1 MNARRRPR
9 RGRRAAA
16 ADVEERVARLQER
29 VRASALDRPGVYR
42 MVAPD
47 GEVLYV
53 GKAKRLRTR
62 LLGYFRAEYPKEKSA
77 RIVREAGTI
86 EWNYQPSEF
95 AALLEELRLIKRWRP
110 RLNVAMKRDARHYAF
125 IRIAASAAPKFMVVR
140 GAGNDEHGTY
150 YGPFHGATQLGESL
164 RELNDALGLRDCRLD
179 MAMHFADQAEL
190 SVAPARTPGC
200 IRHEIGKCLGPCVA
214 ATTHAQYHARLQLAR
229 EFLEGAHESPIDAL
243 RLAMEESSAQLEFER
258 AASLRDKMLR
268 LESLR
273 EQFSRLRFAVESLS
287 FVYLVP
293 GFGNDD
299 RAYVIRRGRVR
310 AELPAPR
317 TPAEQDAL
325 RRRAAEVFAPAAR
338 RATTVPAHEVDE
350 LLLLSSWFR
359 KFPEELDRT
368 TAAESFP
375 LERTA

>member
-9 RGRRAAA
+9 RRRSAAA
-16 ADVEERVARLQER
+16 AEVELRVARLQER
-29 VRASALDRPGVYR
+29 VRADAKDRPGVYR

-86 EWNYQPSEF
+86 DWSYQPSEF
-95 AALLEELRLIKRWRP
+95 AALLEELRQIKRWRP
-110 RLNVAMKRDARHYAF
+110 RLNVMMKRDARHYAF

-150 YGPFHGATQLGESL
+150 YGPFHGAWQLGEAL

-179 MAMHFADQAEL
+179 LPMHFADQTEL
-190 SVAPARTPGC
+190 SVAPPRTPGC
-200 IRHEIGKCLGPCVA
+200 IRYEIGKCLGPCIA
-214 ATTHAQYHARLQLAR
+214 ATTHAQYQARLQLAR
-229 EFLEGAHESPIDAL
+229 EFLEGEHEAPIDTI
-243 RLAMEESSAQLEFER
+243 RRAMEESSARLEFER
-258 AASLRDKMLR
+258 AAQLRDKMQR

-287 FVYLVP
+287 FVYVVP
-293 GFGNDD
+293 GFANDD

-310 AELPAPR
+310 AELPAP
-317 TPAEQDAL
+317 TSPAEREAL
-325 RRRAAEVFAPAAR
+325 ARRAAELFAPPAR
-338 RATTVPAHEVDE
+338 RAATVPAHEVDE
-350 LLLLSSWFR
+350 LLLLSSWFK
-359 KFPEELDRT
+359 KFPSELART
-368 TAAESFP
+368 VAATEFPRKTA
-375 LERTA
+375 